1 MARQIRPEFFKS
13 SYSANAN
20 GECVE
25 CSERQHAF
33 LVRDSKTSD
42 GAVLSFTHPA
52 WGEFTEA
59 LRCGGPQ
66 PR

>member
-25 CSERQHAF
+25 CAERRYAF
-33 LVRDSKTSD
+33 LVRDSKTAD

-52 WGEFTEA
+52 WREFTA
-59 LRCGGPQ
+59 SLRGDGTE

>member
-1 MARQIRPEFFKS
+1 MAREIRPEFFKS

-25 CSERQHAF
+25 CAERRHAL
-33 LVRDSKTSD
+33 LVRDSKTAD
-42 GAVLSFTHPA
+42 GAVLTFTHLA
-52 WGEFTEA
+52 WGEFTA
-59 LRCGGPQ
+59 SLRGDGAE